1 MLITTFLRPLP
12 SLIKC
17 RLSFMIEM
25 GLFQQHLKKEWRI
38 EMGVHPV
45 LFLVRKG
52 MGLFQKVQ
60 LNGGSFLDFRF
71 SASYLRCIA
80 AKYSF
85 FFSLL
90 QNWQDC
96 LVSWGFILK
105 QWHHF
110 TTTFSRWFI
119 ILREILDRQQWCI
132 KFPANFFILSYSRS
146 ILLLLLCKVWV
157 SIIF

>member
-1 MLITTFLRPLP
+1 MLITTFLRPLL

-52 MGLFQKVQ
+52 MGLFQKMQ

-85 FFSLL
+85 FFFAAKLTRLSSFVRFYLKAMTPFYDHIFSL
-90 QNWQDC
+90 
-96 LVSWGFILK
+96 I
-105 QWHHF
+105 HYF
-110 TTTFSRWFI
+110 T
-119 ILREILDRQQWCI
+119 
-132 KFPANFFILSYSRS
+132 
-146 ILLLLLCKVWV
+146 
-157 SIIF
+157 